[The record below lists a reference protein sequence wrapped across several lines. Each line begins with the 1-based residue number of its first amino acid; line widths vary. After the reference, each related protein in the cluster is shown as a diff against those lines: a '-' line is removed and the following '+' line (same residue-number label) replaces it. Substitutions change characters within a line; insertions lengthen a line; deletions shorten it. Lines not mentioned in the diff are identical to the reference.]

1 MTKFVI
7 GSGLIIILWLTNGVC
22 IIQGVKNR
30 IRSEVYMHFGLS
42 LFFSLVV
49 MAIIW
54 GKLKL
59 FWEGHF
65 KLLATVGLILYIPAF
80 SLVLASLISLKHQG
94 KSRGPDITA
103 TTIHIQSGIYRLIRQ
118 PMTLG
123 MAIWSFALI
132 LILQSLAALIIGSL
146 AFFCFLQ
153 AARLEKELNLKKF
166 GAAYQDYMNKVP
178 MWNFFK
184 GLKNIKGKN
193 E

>member
-1 MTKFVI
+1 MTNYLI
-7 GSGLIIILWLTNGVC
+7 GVALIILIWLVNGIC
-22 IIQGVKNR
+22 IIQGIKSRV
-30 IRSEVYMHFGLS
+30 RSEVYMHIGLG

-49 MAIIW
+49 LASIW

-59 FWEGHF
+59 LWQGHF
-65 KLLATVGLILYIPAF
+65 GWLATIGLILYIPSF
-80 SLVLASLISLKHQG
+80 ILVLASLISLKHQG

-103 TTIHIQSGIYRLIRQ
+103 TTTHIQSGIYRLIRQ

-123 MAIWSFALI
+123 MAIWSIALI
-132 LILQSLAALIIGSL
+132 LMLQSLVTLIIGSL

-178 MWNFFK
+178 MWNLFE
-184 GLKNIKGKN
+184 GLKTLSKK
-193 E
+193 